1 MSAMSDDAE
10 LTRAELQ
17 MELDVCRERANNLL
31 EHHKYIVCLLCVAF
45 IVSQAGQ
52 LGLILYRILAR

>member
-1 MSAMSDDAE
+1 MSDAAE
-10 LTRAELQ
+10 PTKAELQ

-31 EHHKYIVCLLCVAF
+31 EHHKYTIRLLCIAF